1 MAYFGGNL
9 NAVGT
14 KMGTVARCFFGHK
27 NERMGFFGILTGM
40 EGRDRSSAWG
50 ESPAD
55 DTQGARNSLRSSL
68 MSLSE
73 SLLPAG
79 PPVYSSLLSIRSVV
93 SWSTNP
99 LLCTLLS
106 PPSEQ

>member
-1 MAYFGGNL
+1 MGYFGVNL

-14 KMGTVARCFFGHK
+14 KMGTVERCFLGY
-27 NERMGFFGILTGM
+27 ERMGFLGILTGM
-40 EGRDRSSAWG
+40 EGRGRSSAWG
-50 ESPAD
+50 EAPSD
-55 DTQGARNSLRSSL
+55 DTQGARNTFLISPN
-68 MSLSE
+68 E

-99 LLCTLLS
+99 SLCTLLS